1 MTQADAGVQTGD
13 TPHGGDWGRAVRL
26 GVDIIVLTACV
37 VFILV
42 QLGPRNLVSSTTPAG
57 GDMGAHVWG
66 PAYLRDH
73 LLPSFRI
80 TGWAPDWYAGFP
92 AFQFYMVVPALAIV
106 ALNVGVQGPWM
117 VVMLA
122 GATACAALA
131 VRWWADRPRRYLA
144 IAGAIVALVAI
155 ALPYGVAF
163 KLVSVSGA
171 LTLPL
176 AAYAFGR
183 LSGLR
188 FPGPAML
195 AIATLPF
202 LFYQGFTIYGGNLA
216 STLAGEFAFSMS
228 LSLGLVYLGVVLRG
242 LETGQHRA
250 LAAVLLALTGL
261 CHIIPAFW
269 VLAATAVIAVSHRR
283 RSMAPAIPSIVLA
296 TVGVPL
302 VLAGLLSSSTV
313 ALIGGAVLCLAG
325 AWLVWQSVRWLTPVM
340 MVAGM
345 LSAFW
350 VFPFVLRADFVNDM
364 GWEKLPR
371 ADETGSIWD
380 RYSPYLLPSESPDV
394 DLRWVFALA
403 LLGAVLSVVLRLR
416 VGVFLSVVT
425 VTAGVAFLVIPEG
438 RLWNGRL
445 LPFYYLTAM
454 LLALLAVWMV
464 VWLILDYVRSGM
476 RDRDGTRAA
485 GDGPGG
491 AVHAGS
497 DAAGS
502 PATAGFPA
510 TAGSPTTLPGA
521 FTAFGALAAVV
532 IVVGLPLGALPFSEP
547 FQDGDRSGYRWPTF
561 SPWQREA
568 APASFVPG
576 WAEWNYSGYEEKDA
590 YREYYEVVTTM
601 AEVGEERG
609 CGRALWEYEPELDRY
624 GTPMALMLLPYWTD
638 GCIASM
644 EGLFFEASVTT
655 PYHFL
660 MQTELSANPS
670 AAQRDMPYGGFD
682 IDRGVQHLQLM
693 GVRYYMATSAQA
705 IQEADGHPDLSE
717 IATSGP
723 WEIYEVA
730 GADVVSPL
738 LNEPAVLEG
747 VGHSQPKW
755 LEEPRNQAGQYYGPS
770 VQWFLEPERW
780 DVLLA
785 VDGPDAWQRIEPGDA
800 PDRRPVPAV
809 EVADV
814 QTERDRIS
822 FAVDD
827 VGSPILV
834 RVSYFPNWQAHG
846 ADGPWRVAPNLMV
859 VVPTDERVELRY
871 GHTPVEW
878 LAYGTTVLGLAAV
891 VLLASRG
898 AYRFRTARQVIRPPG
913 HDRGE

>member
-1 MTQADAGVQTGD
+1 MTPAGTGVPTHDA
-13 TPHGGDWGRAVRL
+13 PHGGDWARAVRL
-26 GVDIIVLTACV
+26 SVDVIVLAACV

-66 PAYLRDH
+66 PAYLRDY

-106 ALNVGVQGPWM
+106 ALDVGVQGAWA

-122 GATACAALA
+122 VAAACAALA
-131 VRWWADRPRRYLA
+131 VRWWGDRPRRY
-144 IAGAIVALVAI
+144 IAVAAAVVALVAI

-195 AIATLPF
+195 AMATLPF

-216 STLAGEFAFSMS
+216 STLAGEFAFAMS

-269 VLAATAVIAVSHRR
+269 VLAATAVIAVLRRR

-296 TVGVPL
+296 TIGVPL
-302 VLAGLLSSSTV
+302 VVAGLLFSSTV
-313 ALIGGAVLCLAG
+313 ALVIGAVLCLAS

-340 MVAGM
+340 VVAGM

-371 ADETGSIWD
+371 SDEAGSVWD

-416 VGVFLSVVT
+416 LGIFLSVMT

-464 VWLILDYVRSGM
+464 AWLIVDYVRSGRRY
-476 RDRDGTRAA
+476 RDEARAA
-485 GDGPGG
+485 GDREG
-491 AVHAGS
+491 AGIHAEP
-497 DAAGS
+497 DAAS
-502 PATAGFPA
+502 T
-510 TAGSPTTLPGA
+510 PTTLPGG

-568 APASFVPG
+568 SPASFVPG

-601 AEVGEERG
+601 SEVGEERG

-638 GCIASM
+638 GCITSM

-693 GVRYYMATSAQA
+693 GVRYYMATSPQA
-705 IQEADGHPDLSE
+705 IQEADGHPDLTE

-730 GADVVSPL
+730 DTEVVSPVP
-738 LNEPAVLEG
+738 NEPAVLEG
-747 VGHSQPKW
+747 VGHSQREW
-755 LEEPRNQAGQYYGPS
+755 LEEPRNQAGHYYGPS
-770 VQWFLEPERW
+770 VEWFLEPDRW
-780 DVLLA
+780 DVPLA
-785 VDGPDAWQRIEPGDA
+785 VDGPDAWQRIDAGDT
-800 PDRRPVPAV
+800 PEQRPVPAV
-809 EVADV
+809 EVAGA
-814 QTERDRIS
+814 QIGRDRIS
-822 FAVDD
+822 FEVDE
-827 VGSPILV
+827 VGSPVLV
-834 RVSYFPNWQAHG
+834 RASYFPNWQAHG
-846 ADGPWRVAPNLMV
+846 AEGPWRVAPNLMV
-859 VVPTDERVELRY
+859 VVPTDDRVELRY
-871 GHTPVEW
+871 GYTPVEW
-878 LAYGTTVLGLAAV
+878 LAYATTGLGLVAL
-891 VLLASRG
+891 VLLSRRG
-898 AYRFRTARQVIRPPG
+898 AFRFRTARRPIQPPV